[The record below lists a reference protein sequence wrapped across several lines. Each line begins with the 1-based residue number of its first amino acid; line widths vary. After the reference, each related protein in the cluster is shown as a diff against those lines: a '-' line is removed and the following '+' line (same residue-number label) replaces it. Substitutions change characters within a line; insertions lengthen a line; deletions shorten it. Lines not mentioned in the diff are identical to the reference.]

1 MQQAS
6 QSAKNICISTHS
18 VNIISY
24 FKLYSYFIGKIFA
37 EFFANKKSP
46 PDSSSIIAVIAVFI
60 SLYP

>member
-37 EFFANKKSP
+37 KIFANKKITAR
-46 PDSSSIIAVIAVFI
+46 IIFNH
-60 SLYP
+60 SGDQCFY